1 MVQTA
6 RQETSADGALPSVA
20 RRKTFGI
27 VPNAARPFLISAVGA
42 RIGSWVT
49 AEEDAII
56 VVFVHG
62 WKHDAR
68 TDDANLL
75 AFQGVPER
83 P

>member
-1 MVQTA
+1 L
-6 RQETSADGALPSVA
+6 E
-20 RRKTFGI
+20 
-27 VPNAARPFLISAVGA
+27 AVGA

>member
-1 MVQTA
+1 MLEFDDQGRCYA
-6 RQETSADGALPSVA
+6 RAQLE
-20 RRKTFGI
+20 
-27 VPNAARPFLISAVGA
+27 AVGA

-49 AEEDAII
+49 DEEDAII